1 MSLTAEGLISSLYF
15 ATLPQVLQ
23 DFLKR
28 QVGFVGPRL
37 EGGQILTSSARLSL
51 TARLT
56 KSDTD
61 WSVSAALS
69 RKARCRS
76 GSK

>member
-1 MSLTAEGLISSLYF
+1 MSLTAEGLISSLYL
-15 ATLPQVLQ
+15 ATLPQIFQ
-23 DFLKR
+23 DVLKR
-28 QVGFVGPRL
+28 QVGFVGPGL
-37 EGGQILTSSARLSL
+37 EGGQILHILGQTELYRAIDRSE
-51 TARLT
+51 
-56 KSDTD
+56 TD